1 MSMMNGCRMSEILAA
16 VESPQLGKFGHFRKE
31 VECQLVQW
39 RFDRYRRKS
48 KLMICLEVHRR
59 RDNPAMAAR
68 AIAKERIL
76 LFHRLTSEVI
86 ETPSLCQGSMF
97 TR

>member
-1 MSMMNGCRMSEILAA
+1 MLR
-16 VESPQLGKFGHFRKE
+16 LGELPKLVTFGHFRKE

-39 RFDRYRRKS
+39 RFDRYLRKS
-48 KLMICLEVHRR
+48 ELMICLEVHRR
-59 RDNPAMAAR
+59 RDKPVMAAC

-76 LFHRLTSEVI
+76 LFHRLTLEVM
-86 ETPSLCQGSMF
+86 ETASLCRGPMS